1 MMTNKIHLRY
11 LVVFLFLL
19 LCGTCSAQQKTVTL
33 QFVNTY
39 TQEPIKGSQVNVLLG
54 DSTHVFFTDTFGE
67 VSFQSGPT
75 DTIDYEFFVFDHL
88 MDTGKV
94 IGNEESKLIMVA
106 LQVRLEEV
114 LIAEDRE
121 PLIKESFGGIGDRN
135 SGHWSKTQFP
145 VLGLDRAIE
154 GVQMTDGS
162 TASFYN
168 ILQIER

>member
-11 LVVFLFLL
+11 LISFLL
-19 LCGTCSAQQKTVTL
+19 LFPATACWAQPRTIEL
-33 QFVNTY
+33 QFVNMLTE
-39 TQEPIKGSQVNVLLG
+39 EPINGSQVNVLLG

-75 DTIDYEFFVFDHL
+75 DTIDYELFVFDHL

-94 IGNEESKLIMVA
+94 IGNEESKLIMVS
-106 LQVRLEEV
+106 LQIRLEEV

-121 PLIKESFGGIGDRN
+121 PLIKESFGGIYERN